1 MKYSIS
7 SKYNMEIVTIKTQKN
22 EWIVDNEVLWINS
35 QRIVGLVP
43 VELEQKGQYYSLNY
57 NMTGFIPISKYI
69 KRAMYRNEFMTL
81 LDSIVNLFKPLE
93 DNGLSWRKLLLEDK
107 AVYINPVSKKC
118 QFIYVPLGDYDNN
131 KELNRYLK
139 HLFDAIHFDKTEE
152 LSYVD
157 RFKQIIDNPDISWND
172 LTAYVN
178 WLRQLDLMKF
188 KQNPQQPSSNNYVQS
203 SNSYAQS
210 SSNNYVQQTA
220 NSYVQQPQYSVQQET
235 AASAE
240 MNGNSNVGEASGAMP
255 VTGQLKFNNAAV
267 QPAAVGISGAAESS
281 ASAGLSGVT
290 VSSAAVGLSGA
301 AETSASVGL
310 SGNVGASA
318 SAAAV
323 SSGPAAF
330 PHIEPNAAERRDK
343 FCPKCGTKNFFE
355 AKFCKKCGNPFKPV
369 SEKPF
374 VQSQPQ
380 EMQSPALQGIQS
392 PEPGINQ
399 PETQPKEPQ
408 IQPQAYIQP
417 DYAQVRQSVAAPPM
431 FSYEDEPEENTT
443 VLGQPDWGDEEA
455 TTVLG
460 VVKPKIIYPYL
471 IRESTQERVDV
482 DKDIFIIGKGKA
494 SDYIVVGNNA
504 VSRNHITVIT
514 RDGHYYISDNHST
527 NHTYINDEQIESDK
541 EYEITSGDKIVLGNE
556 EFKIFWE

>member
-35 QRIVGLVP
+35 QRIMGLVP
-43 VELEQKGQYYSLNY
+43 VEPEQKGQYYSLNY

-81 LDSIVNLFKPLE
+81 LDSIVHLFKSLE

-118 QFIYVPLGDYDNN
+118 QFIYVPLGNYDNN

-139 HLFDAIHFDKTEE
+139 HIFDAIHFDKTEE
-152 LSYVD
+152 MSYVE

-188 KQNPQQPSSNNYVQS
+188 KQNPQ
-203 SNSYAQS
+203 
-210 SSNNYVQQTA
+210 
-220 NSYVQQPQYSVQQET
+220 PQYTVQQET

-240 MNGNSNVGEASGAMP
+240 MNGNPNINEMSGSMP

-267 QPAAVGISGAAESS
+267 QTTAPASEASFRQDASS
-281 ASAGLSGVT
+281 HIGQGVP
-290 VSSAAVGLSGA
+290 
-301 AETSASVGL
+301 E
-310 SGNVGASA
+310 
-318 SAAAV
+318 
-323 SSGPAAF
+323 
-330 PHIEPNAAERRDK
+330 HRDK
-343 FCPKCGTKNFFE
+343 FCPKCGTKNFFD

-369 SEKPF
+369 NANPDVWK
-374 VQSQPQ
+374 
-380 EMQSPALQGIQS
+380 AQGINPQQTHS
-392 PEPGINQ
+392 PV
-399 PETQPKEPQ
+399 
-408 IQPQAYIQP
+408 QP
-417 DYAQVRQSVAAPPM
+417 DYTEIHKSAPEAM
-431 FSYEDEPEENTT
+431 ISYEDEPEENTT

-460 VVKPKIIYPYL
+460 GVKPKVVYPYL
-471 IRESTQERVDV
+471 IRESTQERVEV
-482 DKDIFIIGKGKA
+482 NKDMFIIGKGKS
-494 SDYIVVGNNA
+494 SDYVVVGNNA
-504 VSRNHITVIT
+504 VSRSHVTVIT
-514 RDGHYYISDNHST
+514 REGHYYISDNHST
-527 NHTYINDEQIESDK
+527 NHTYINGEQIEPDR
-541 EYEITSGDKIVLGNE
+541 EYEVTSGTKLVLGNE
-556 EFKIFWE
+556 VFKIFID